1 MVRRILLST
10 AAAAV
15 MVGSAYAAD
24 LPRRAPPPAYVPPIP
39 IFTWTGFYIGAN
51 VGGAFRPS
59 SNDGFND
66 AVFFGGAAPFAAG
79 NTNNSARFIGGVQ
92 VGYNW
97 QINNFVLGIEGDGQA
112 LVGSNNNNN
121 TFGFIGNGSTTNF
134 LATVRGRAG
143 VAFDRFLV
151 YGTAGVAFGGSNNN
165 WPNTIIGNIGGVPT
179 FFTANNS
186 NNTRIGYA
194 VGAGVEYAFL
204 NNWSVKVEYLF
215 VDLGRNDRTY
225 IAPGGLA
232 GFAFK
237 DREQEHILRAG
248 LNYRFNWGGYGAAA
262 PVVAAY

>member
-1 MVRRILLST
+1 M
-10 AAAAV
+10 
-15 MVGSAYAAD
+15 D
-24 LPRRAPPPAYVPPIP
+24 
-39 IFTWTGFYIGAN
+39 
-51 VGGAFRPS
+51 
-59 SNDGFND
+59 
-66 AVFFGGAAPFAAG
+66 
-79 NTNNSARFIGGVQ
+79 
-92 VGYNW
+92 
-97 QINNFVLGIEGDGQA
+97 
-112 LVGSNNNNN
+112 
-121 TFGFIGNGSTTNF
+121 
-134 LATVRGRAG
+134 
-143 VAFDRFLV
+143 
-151 YGTAGVAFGGSNNN
+151 TAGVAFGGSNNN

-248 LNYRFNWGGYGAAA
+248 LNYRFNWGGYGAPA
-262 PVVAAY
+262 PVLARY